1 MQYKGW
7 SYQLQPALLTASVAL
22 GLSLFARAPV
32 RAGVRAGAIVAAS
45 LVLVYT
51 MVAYRQMPRA
61 SNIANTNLAPVV
73 LALSLAKQGSYCY
86 VFTTNMTPAFPTVV
100 LMDLKWAS
108 RFPTLWPL
116 PALAKREARSDETQ
130 TRALTSWVSEDFERY
145 QPSVVLVDKQNRIV
159 RRLVEQPRR
168 EIASF
173 G

>member
-1 MQYKGW
+1 
-7 SYQLQPALLTASVAL
+7 
-22 GLSLFARAPV
+22 
-32 RAGVRAGAIVAAS
+32 
-45 LVLVYT
+45 

-145 QPSVVLVDKQNRIV
+145 QPSVVLVDLRDDQFGLPRGYDILGFFMRDPRFAKLWLDYEKFGEVDGYAIY
-159 RRLVEQPRR
+159 RR
-168 EIASF
+168 ESP
-173 G
+173 